1 MDLRVLCGISD
12 TTYQVLNDIDLPLT
26 EDIHESKF
34 VERYRLDS
42 LNLLAA
48 QKVFEMK
55 YKPLVGLYANTGLN
69 AVYAPTIPNRFGVS
83 AGLNF
88 TLNLTDGKQRQISQQ
103 RTAVLMSSTGRY
115 RNFFTNKTAF
125 AKGGY

>member
-1 MDLRVLCGISD
+1 MQTPD
-12 TTYQVLNDIDLPLT
+12 
-26 EDIHESKF
+26 
-34 VERYRLDS
+34 
-42 LNLLAA
+42 
-48 QKVFEMK
+48 
-55 YKPLVGLYANTGLN
+55 LN

-115 RNFFTNKTAF
+115 RNFFYKQNSVSQRADINGTKILEL
-125 AKGGY
+125 KDLC